1 MSLVLGAVAAFI
13 VAAFIHR
20 FCSLL
25 ISNPL
30 AKIPGPSLFAW
41 TTAKLAYEDYNGT
54 RTRKIHSLHAEY
66 GPVVRIGPNEVSF
79 NSISALR
86 TIYGAGSG
94 FQRTGF
100 YKMFEAYGRKNMF
113 SFSTVKEHGERKKL
127 FAHAYAKSVMLKGD
141 NAAMVERKAKL
152 YLELLEKDG
161 PTSEIFST
169 LHYFSIDN
177 ITEFLYGKYGKTSCL
192 EGSETDRELIGDIID
207 MSRRRF
213 SWYSVHFP
221 GFTKWLYD
229 QSGILG
235 CVTSQFYPMQKPTT
249 YSGIRNHA
257 MKACLNFAS
266 APDNEKVTER
276 SVVAR
281 LWNQHF
287 SRKEGGLDDL
297 DVASECA
304 DHLLAGIDT
313 TSDTLM
319 FLIWSLSRPQ
329 NIEFQKRLI
338 EEVKNIPDEDLN
350 TDGIPRTDICD
361 KLPYVDAV
369 IKETLR
375 LYAPLPGSE
384 PRTLPTATEIDGY
397 CIPPGTTVSIA
408 PYTLHR
414 NPDVFADPL
423 KFNPNR
429 WLDSSANFTK
439 MKQWFWA
446 FSSGGR
452 MCIGMQYVQLLEIES
467 IK

>member
-1 MSLVLGAVAAFI
+1 
-13 VAAFIHR
+13 
-20 FCSLL
+20 
-25 ISNPL
+25 
-30 AKIPGPSLFAW
+30 
-41 TTAKLAYEDYNGT
+41 
-54 RTRKIHSLHAEY
+54 
-66 GPVVRIGPNEVSF
+66 
-79 NSISALR
+79 
-86 TIYGAGSG
+86 
-94 FQRTGF
+94 
-100 YKMFEAYGRKNMF
+100 
-113 SFSTVKEHGERKKL
+113 
-127 FAHAYAKSVMLKGD
+127 
-141 NAAMVERKAKL
+141 
-152 YLELLEKDG
+152 
-161 PTSEIFST
+161 
-169 LHYFSIDN
+169 
-177 ITEFLYGKYGKTSCL
+177 
-192 EGSETDRELIGDIID
+192 
-207 MSRRRF
+207 
-213 SWYSVHFP
+213 
-221 GFTKWLYD
+221 
-229 QSGILG
+229 
-235 CVTSQFYPMQKPTT
+235 
-249 YSGIRNHA
+249 
-257 MKACLNFAS
+257 
-266 APDNEKVTER
+266 
-276 SVVAR
+276 
-281 LWNQHF
+281 
-287 SRKEGGLDDL
+287 
-297 DVASECA
+297 
-304 DHLLAGIDT
+304 
-313 TSDTLM
+313 M

-452 MCIGMQYVQLLEIES
+452 MCIGTQYVQLLEIES